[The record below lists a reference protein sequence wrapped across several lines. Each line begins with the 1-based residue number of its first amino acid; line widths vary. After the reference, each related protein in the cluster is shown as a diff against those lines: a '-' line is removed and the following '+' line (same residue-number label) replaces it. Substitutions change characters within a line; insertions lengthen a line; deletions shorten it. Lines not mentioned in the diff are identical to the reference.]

1 MRKSARPIVVTL
13 LAAASLCVGAGSASA
28 AAGDLD
34 AAFGSGGVARQ
45 SFSIMGDVIA
55 GISLQGDGKI
65 VAGGRSYNDISGE
78 YGFAAARFTATGQLD
93 GGYGSGG
100 LTRLDVPGQD
110 LAASSTVQ
118 QADGKLL
125 VGGTGNTQVFI
136 AQFGANGG
144 LDPVYGLNT
153 GYLSREWG
161 TDDALSSLSLLA
173 SGAALASGTGTDG
186 FVMGSY
192 TSTGSNN
199 FIFNPGATTT
209 KTVQLTG
216 FQDASLASAVLPD
229 GRFVLAGRAS
239 TTGLDFRYAVARFL
253 PDGTFDPSF
262 AGGAGFVLTPA
273 PIEDSGQIND
283 IVLGPDASIYAAGS
297 AGTGE
302 ERDSVLLKYTPGGAL
317 DTSFG
322 LAGISNLGVPGDD
335 GALALA
341 FTPDGKLAVTG
352 TTGNGAAN
360 NIFVAR
366 TTLTGAFDASFGVG
380 GRTIT
385 DLGGDDEGVD
395 VVVRPD
401 LKIVVGG
408 SSAVNGVQTHD
419 FVVLQYEGT
428 TAPAPPP
435 VPVSKISSPSKKTL
449 TRKKLRKISGT
460 AGPAG
465 LVSKVEVAIRRIDSK
480 SLKKKRCVWLRN
492 NKAKFKKNK
501 STSKKK
507 CTTQVW
513 LKARGTSKWSFSLS
527 KKRYLPKGSYEIFS
541 RVTLTDGTRQTTFT
555 TKAGN
560 FKKLKL
566 TK

>member
-1 MRKSARPIVVTL
+1 MMKSARPIVVTM
-13 LAAASLCVGAGSASA
+13 LAAASLCVGAGSAAA

-34 AAFGSGGVARQ
+34 PTFGSGGVARQ
-45 SFSIMGDVIA
+45 SFSTMGDLIA

-65 VAGGRSYNDISGE
+65 VAGGSSSNDLTGD

-93 GGYGSGG
+93 GGYGAGG
-100 LTRLDVPGQD
+100 FTRFDVAGQD
-110 LAASSTVQ
+110 LFASSTVQ
-118 QADGKLL
+118 QGDGKLL
-125 VGGTGNTQVFI
+125 VGGTGNTQIFL
-136 AQFGANGG
+136 AQFGEAGG
-144 LDPVYGLNT
+144 LDPVYGAAT
-153 GYLSREWG
+153 GYLTREWG
-161 TDDALSSLSLLA
+161 GTDFLNSLSLLP
-173 SGAALASGTGTDG
+173 SGAALASGTGNDG

-192 TSTGSNN
+192 TSAGNNN

-216 FQDASLASAVLPD
+216 FQEASLASAVLPD

-297 AGTGE
+297 AGTGN

-322 LAGISNLGVPGDD
+322 FAGISNLGVPGDD
-335 GALALA
+335 GALALT

-366 TTLTGAFDASFGVG
+366 ATATGAFDASFGAG

-401 LKIVVGG
+401 LSIVVGG

-419 FVVLQYEGT
+419 FVVLQYQGT
-428 TAPAPPP
+428 TATAIVP
-435 VPVSKISSPSKKTL
+435 VPVSKITSPSKKTL
-449 TRKKLRKISGT
+449 KRKKFTRVSGT

-465 LVSKVEVAIRRIDSK
+465 SIAKVEIAVRRIDAK

-492 NKAKFKKNK
+492 NKAQFKKNR
-501 STSKKK
+501 STAKKK
-507 CTTQVW
+507 CTKQVW
-513 LKARGTSKWSFSLS
+513 LKAKGTAKWSFSL
-527 KKRYLPKGSYEIFS
+527 KKKKQLPKGSYEIYS
-541 RVTLTDGTRQTTFT
+541 RVTLTNGAKQTTFT
-555 TKAGN
+555 TKSGN

-566 TK
+566 K

>member
-1 MRKSARPIVVTL
+1 MMKRARPTIVIL
-13 LAAASLCVGAGSASA
+13 LAAASLCTGAGSAAA

-34 AAFGSGGVARQ
+34 PAFGSGGVARQ
-45 SFSIMGDVIA
+45 SFSTMGDLIA

-65 VAGGRSYNDISGE
+65 VAGGSSSNDLTGD

-100 LTRLDVPGQD
+100 FTRLDVPGQ
-110 LAASSTVQ
+110 LLFASSTVQ

-125 VGGTGNTQVFI
+125 VGGTGNTQAFI

-161 TDDALSSLSLLA
+161 ADDALNSLSLLA
-173 SGAALASGTGTDG
+173 SGAVLASGTGNNG

-192 TSTGSNN
+192 TGAGNN
-199 FIFNPGATTT
+199 NTIFNPGPTTT
-209 KTVQLTG
+209 KTVQLS
-216 FQDASLASAVLPD
+216 DDPEASLALAVLPD

-322 LAGISNLGVPGDD
+322 IAGISNLGVPGDD
-335 GALALA
+335 GALALT

-366 TTLTGAFDASFGVG
+366 TTLTGALDAAFGVG

-428 TAPAPPP
+428 TAPVAPPP

-449 TRKKLRKISGT
+449 TRKKFTKISGT

-465 LVSKVEVAIRRIDSK
+465 LISKVEIAVRRVDSK

-492 NKAKFKKNK
+492 NKAAFKKNK

-513 LKARGTSKWSFSLS
+513 LKAKGTSKWSYSLS
-527 KKRYLPKGSYEIFS
+527 KKNYLPKGSYEIFS
-541 RVTLTDGTRQTTFT
+541 RVTLTDGTKQTTFS

-566 TK
+566 K

>member
-1 MRKSARPIVVTL
+1 MMKSARPIVVTL
-13 LAAASLCVGAGSASA
+13 LAAASLCVCAGSAAA

-34 AAFGSGGVARQ
+34 PSFGSGGVARQ
-45 SFSIMGDVIA
+45 SFSIMGDLIA

-65 VAGGRSYNDISGE
+65 VAGGASSNDISGN

-100 LTRLDVPGQD
+100 FTRLDVPGQQ
-110 LAASSTVQ
+110 LSASSTVQ

-125 VGGTGNTQVFI
+125 VGGTGNTQAFI

-144 LDPVYGLNT
+144 LDPAYGLTT
-153 GYLSREWG
+153 GFLSREWG
-161 TDDALSSLSLLA
+161 LDDALNSLSLLA
-173 SGAALASGTGTDG
+173 SGAVLASGTGTDG

-192 TSTGSNN
+192 TSAGNN
-199 FIFNPGATTT
+199 NTIFNPGPTTT
-209 KTVQLTG
+209 KTVQLT
-216 FQDASLASAVLPD
+216 DDPESSLASAVLPD

-262 AGGAGFVLTPA
+262 AGGAGFLLTPA

-283 IVLGPDASIYAAGS
+283 IVIGPDSSIYAAGS
-297 AGTGE
+297 TGTGE

-322 LAGISNLGVPGDD
+322 FAGISNLGVPGDD

-366 TTLTGAFDASFGVG
+366 TTLTGAFDASFGAG

-428 TAPAPPP
+428 TAPVPPP

-449 TRKKLRKISGT
+449 TRKKLTKISGT

-465 LVSKVEVAIRRIDSK
+465 LISKVEIAVRRIDSK

-513 LKARGTSKWSFSLS
+513 LKARGAAKWSYSLS
-527 KKRYLPKGSYEIFS
+527 RKKYLPKGSYEIFS
-541 RVTLTDGTRQTTFT
+541 RVTLTNGTKQTTFT

-560 FKKLKL
+560 LKKLKL
-566 TK
+566 K

>member
-1 MRKSARPIVVTL
+1 MVKTMRATLVTL
-13 LAAASLCVGAGSASA
+13 LSISALCAGAGSAAA

-34 AAFGSGGVARQ
+34 PAFGSGGVARQ
-45 SFSIMGDVIA
+45 SFSIMGDLIA
-55 GISLQGDGKI
+55 GISLQSDGKI
-65 VAGGRSYNDISGE
+65 VAGGRSSNDITGD
-78 YGFAAARFTATGQLD
+78 YGFAAARFTTTGQLD
-93 GGYGSGG
+93 SGYGSGG
-100 LTRLDVPGQD
+100 YTRLDVPGQ
-110 LAASSTVQ
+110 LLSASSTVQ

-125 VGGTGNTQVFI
+125 IGGWGNTQVFI

-161 TDDALSSLSLLA
+161 VDDALNSLSLLA
-173 SGAALASGTGTDG
+173 SGAVLAAGTGNSG
-186 FVMGSY
+186 MVMGSY
-192 TSTGSNN
+192 TSSGSNN
-199 FIFNPGATTT
+199 TIFNPGPTTT
-209 KTVQLTG
+209 KTVQLS
-216 FQDASLASAVLPD
+216 DDPEASLASAVLPD
-229 GRFVLAGRAS
+229 GRFALAGRAS

-297 AGTGE
+297 AGTGD

-322 LAGISNLGVPGDD
+322 LSGISNLGIPGDD

-366 TTLTGAFDASFGVG
+366 TTLTGAFDASFGAG
-380 GRTIT
+380 GRTVT

-401 LKIVVGG
+401 LKIIVGG

-419 FVVLQYEGT
+419 FVVLQYDGT
-428 TAPAPPP
+428 TAAVPAL
-435 VPVSKISSPSKKTL
+435 VPVSRISSPSKKTL
-449 TRKKLRKISGT
+449 TRKKLTKISGT

-465 LVSKVEVAIRRIDSK
+465 SIATVEIAVRRIDSK

-513 LKARGTSKWSFSLS
+513 LRAKGTSKWSFSLG

-566 TK
+566 K